1 MYFDFKGLTKYNVW
15 LVSVIGLEML
25 KNWPWGEE
33 IYIAFSPH
41 EKKTHLFWS
50 HFVQKTEINPTM
62 RRR

>member
-1 MYFDFKGLTKYNVW
+1 MYIDFKGLTKYNVW

-41 EKKTHLFWS
+41 EKKTTYFGVILY
-50 HFVQKTEINPTM
+50 KKRKLTLP
-62 RRR
+62 